1 MNKKLNS
8 IKNKTV
14 FLIVIML
21 LLSVVIFTV
30 ITQYQNRILIR
41 IVGEARTEQQQ
52 AISDTS
58 EQTIHKVIVD
68 TLSGYSTLQAKIADK
83 DFSEIVADISTL
95 QTMAQSLIEKRP
107 HITAAELRLPD
118 PALDG
123 TPSAMVLCEEGVNY
137 RNSKYLK
144 VIGHMS
150 GPMTGIVKN
159 SDKISAC
166 YIGLADGTYF
176 GVESDSANKY
186 DENGKLIPLAVR
198 QRPWYTGAVESGGIH
213 FTGIEKEAFSGRL
226 IVMCSAPVVANGKTV
241 GVVGIDIVLDSM
253 CDFINGT
260 ADGTGFAF
268 IVNENGQVIIE
279 PENTEFFEI
288 TTADSAKDLRKSDN
302 KEFGAFISEALSEQT
317 DIKLLSVDG
326 KEYYVAGCPMPTVGW
341 TVITMVDKEA
351 TELPERT
358 ILAEYN
364 RINEEASE
372 KFAKDSFAS
381 KLAAQLVILVLF
393 IAGIYLARRAAG
405 RIAN

>member
-58 EQTIHKVIVD
+58 EQPIHKVIVD

-123 TPSAMVLCEEGVNY
+123 TPSAMVLCEAGVNY

-186 DENGKLIPLAVR
+186 DENGKLIPLAV
-198 QRPWYTGAVESGGIH
+198 
-213 FTGIEKEAFSGRL
+213 
-226 IVMCSAPVVANGKTV
+226 
-241 GVVGIDIVLDSM
+241 
-253 CDFINGT
+253 
-260 ADGTGFAF
+260 
-268 IVNENGQVIIE
+268 
-279 PENTEFFEI
+279 
-288 TTADSAKDLRKSDN
+288 
-302 KEFGAFISEALSEQT
+302 
-317 DIKLLSVDG
+317 
-326 KEYYVAGCPMPTVGW
+326 
-341 TVITMVDKEA
+341 
-351 TELPERT
+351 
-358 ILAEYN
+358 
-364 RINEEASE
+364 
-372 KFAKDSFAS
+372 
-381 KLAAQLVILVLF
+381 
-393 IAGIYLARRAAG
+393 
-405 RIAN
+405 